1 MIDYKKH
8 LIGEKNTINNALKL
22 LSEVGLDT
30 ILFAVNDKQELIG
43 SITDGDVRRGL
54 LKGLTLED
62 EIHEIIHLNPKFI
75 RKETYL
81 LDEVIELR
89 DNNFKVIPIV
99 NKNNKIVNI
108 LNFRLMNSYLPIDTV
123 IMAGG
128 LGSRLRPLTDSVPKP
143 LLKIG
148 DKAIIDYNIDRLR
161 KFGVD
166 DFWISVRYLGEQIEE
181 HFENGKSRGIKIEY
195 IHETIPLGTIGAVSQ
210 INNFQHDHVLVT
222 NSDILTNLD
231 YEDFFLDFIE
241 KDADMSVVTIP
252 FDIDIPYAV
261 METMENRILS
271 FIEKPTYTY
280 YSNGGIYLI
289 KKSILKKIPKNKF
302 FNSTDLMEALIK
314 ENLKIISYP
323 MRQYWLDIGKHK
335 DFAKAQKDIKHIKF

>member
-8 LIGEKNTINNALKL
+8 LISEKNTIKNALEL
-22 LSEVGLDT
+22 LSGVGIDT

-62 EIHEIIHLNPKFI
+62 QIDKIIHLNPKCI
-75 RKETYL
+75 RKETYS
-81 LDEVIELR
+81 LDEVITLR
-89 DNNFKVIPIV
+89 ENNFKVIPIV

-108 LNFRLMNSYLPIDTV
+108 INFRLMNSYLPIDTV
-123 IMAGG
+123 VMAGG
-128 LGSRLRPLTDSVPKP
+128 LGSRLKPLTDSVPKP

-148 DKAIIDYNIDRLR
+148 DKTIIDYNIDRLR

-166 DFWISVRYLGEQIEE
+166 DFWISVRYLGEQIEK
-181 HFENGKSRGIKIEY
+181 HFENGESRGINIEY
-195 IHETIPLGTIGAVSQ
+195 IRETTPLGTIGAVSQ

-231 YEDFFLDFIE
+231 YEDFFLDFIA

-252 FDIDIPYAV
+252 FDVDIPYAV
-261 METMENRILS
+261 METKENRILS

-289 KKSILKKIPKNKF
+289 KKSILRKIPKNKF
-302 FNSTDLMEALIK
+302 FNSTDLMEELIK

-335 DFAKAQKDIKHIKF
+335 DFDKAQEDIKHIKF

>member
-8 LIGEKNTINNALKL
+8 LISEKNTIKNALEL
-22 LSEVGLDT
+22 LSGVGIET

-62 EIHEIIHLNPKFI
+62 EINKIIHLNPKFI
-75 RKETYL
+75 RKETYS
-81 LDEVIELR
+81 LDEVKALR

-99 NKNNKIVNI
+99 NKDNKIVNI
-108 LNFRLMNSYLPIDTV
+108 LNFRLMNSYLPVDTV
-123 IMAGG
+123 VMAGG
-128 LGSRLRPLTDSVPKP
+128 LGSRLKPLTDSVPKP

-148 DKAIIDYNIDRLR
+148 DKTIIDYNIDRLR

-181 HFENGKSRGIKIEY
+181 HFKNGESRGVKIEY
-195 IHETIPLGTIGAVSQ
+195 IHETTPLGTIGAVGQ
-210 INNFQHDHVLVT
+210 ITDFRHDHVLVT

-241 KDADMSVVTIP
+241 KDADMSVLTIP
-252 FDIDIPYAV
+252 FDVDIPYAV
-261 METMENRILS
+261 METKENRVLS

-323 MRQYWLDIGKHK
+323 MRQYWLDIGKPK
-335 DFAKAQKDIKHIKF
+335 DFAKAQEDIKHIKF